1 MTEEPKKAEELETA
15 KNPVEKT
22 EANVVAP
29 KRRRK
34 KAKKFVQHGIAH
46 IQSTYNNTIISITD
60 LNGDVLGWASAG
72 QVGFKGPKKGTPYAA
87 GIVVKNLL
95 EKIKEAGLRQVDV
108 KVKGIGSGREAAIRA
123 LAGSGLTIVG
133 IKDLTPIPH
142 NGVRPPKVRRV

>member
-1 MTEEPKKAEELETA
+1 MTEEPKKSEELETA
-15 KNPVEKT
+15 KKPAEKT
-22 EANVVAP
+22 EANVVSP

-34 KAKKFVQHGIAH
+34 KTKKFVQHGIAH
-46 IQSTYNNTIISITD
+46 IQASYNNTIISITD

-87 GIVVKNLL
+87 GVVVKNLL
-95 EKIKEAGLRQVDV
+95 EKIKEVGLRQVDV

-123 LAGSGLTIVG
+123 LAGAGLAIVG